1 MDSPQMIPDDCL
13 ISAFGLLEREEALL
27 FLVQRIVHLP
37 QVPRRVLAMYYHE
50 SLSLSEI
57 ALYFGLT
64 EGQIDKIRIE
74 TVDLLRKYL
83 LSLWAKAL
91 RSREL
96 PPSKAISV
104 KRFSPLGWGHLR
116 LATTHLPRSLDH
128 DHLTDQP
135 EASLEQGHRRPR

>member
-37 QVPRRVLAMYYHE
+37 PVPRRVLAMYYHE

-83 LSLWAKAL
+83 LRLWAKTL
-91 RSREL
+91 
-96 PPSKAISV
+96 
-104 KRFSPLGWGHLR
+104 PLGNRGNRIEKADLPGTR
-116 LATTHLPRSLDH
+116 FDELAQQSAL
-128 DHLTDQP
+128 
-135 EASLEQGHRRPR
+135 